1 MTSDTPLLYDTC
13 RGESGKASL
22 PTDWQ
27 GSEFS
32 LLTLYAEYHWR
43 DGAHPL
49 MTDRTSGPNEP
60 AITNDPTTRLRD
72 LLLETQHDGG
82 MLDRIFRQVHE
93 SVLDQS
99 PYLND
104 NSNFTRIGSNDLAR
118 MFDFYDNLLLGG
130 KVRSAVEAQ
139 GSKLEFAL
147 SRRLTRSGGQTKRTR
162 PSKSRPFAPA
172 RYEIA
177 VSVPVLFA
185 TFSEVDRPIRACG
198 RLCYNRLEALQRI
211 MEHEMLHLAE
221 MLGWD
226 RSNCAARR
234 FKALSLNVF
243 GHTESHHQMITPQE
257 RAIVHFGV
265 KPGAKVTFDW
275 EGRQMFGVVNSI
287 RRRVTVLV
295 LSPKGIPYSDGHRY
309 EKFYVPVERLKPVNG

>member
-1 MTSDTPLLYDTC
+1 MSDRPPPLN
-13 RGESGKASL
+13 A
-22 PTDWQ
+22 PT
-27 GSEFS
+27 
-32 LLTLYAEYHWR
+32 LL
-43 DGAHPL
+43 G
-49 MTDRTSGPNEP
+49 
-60 AITNDPTTRLRD
+60 
-72 LLLETQHDGG
+72 LLQETQHDPAA
-82 MLDRIFRQVHE
+82 LDRTFRQVHDQ
-93 SVLDQS
+93 VLAQS
-99 PYLND
+99 AYLNQA
-104 NSNFTRIGSNDLAR
+104 SNFTRIGSNDLVR
-118 MFDFYDNLLLGG
+118 MFDLYDNLLLNGL
-130 KVRSAVEAQ
+130 VRSTVESQ

-162 PSKSRPFAPA
+162 PSKSKAFAAA

-221 MLGWD
+221 MLCWD
-226 RSNCAARR
+226 RSNCSAKR
-234 FKALSLNVF
+234 FKGLALNVF

-265 KPGAKVTFDW
+265 KPGARVMFDW
-275 EGRQMFGVVNSI
+275 EGRRLFGVVNSI

-295 LSPKGIPYSDGHRY
+295 PSPNGIPYSDGHRY
-309 EKFYVPVERLKPVNG
+309 EKFYVPVERLKPVES

>member
-1 MTSDTPLLYDTC
+1 
-13 RGESGKASL
+13 
-22 PTDWQ
+22 
-27 GSEFS
+27 
-32 LLTLYAEYHWR
+32 
-43 DGAHPL
+43 
-49 MTDRTSGPNEP
+49 MTDRPTRP
-60 AITNDPTTRLRD
+60 NDPGTKSDDATIRLRD
-72 LLLETQHDGG
+72 LLTETQHDGG
-82 MLDRIFRQVHE
+82 VLDRIFRQVHE

-104 NSNFTRIGSNDLAR
+104 NSNFTKIGTNDLAR
-118 MFDFYDNLLLGG
+118 MFDLYDSLLLNG
-130 KVRSAVEAQ
+130 KIRTAVEAQ

-162 PSKSRPFAPA
+162 PTKSQAFASA

-185 TFSEVDRPIRACG
+185 TFSEVDLPIRACG

-234 FKALSLNVF
+234 FKALSLNIF

-265 KPGAKVTFDW
+265 KPGARVTFDW
-275 EGRQMFGVVNSI
+275 EGKQMFGVVNSI

-295 LSPKGIPYSDGHRY
+295 PSATGIPYSDGKRY

>member
-1 MTSDTPLLYDTC
+1 MDKSPRNINNPQAMPSPEDRLSEYLLNLTYDT
-13 RGESGKASL
+13 AS
-22 PTDWQ
+22 
-27 GSEFS
+27 
-32 LLTLYAEYHWR
+32 
-43 DGAHPL
+43 
-49 MTDRTSGPNEP
+49 
-60 AITNDPTTRLRD
+60 
-72 LLLETQHDGG
+72 
-82 MLDRIFRQVHE
+82 LDRIFRQVYE
-93 SVLDQS
+93 TVLTQS

-104 NSNFTRIGSNDLAR
+104 NGNFTKIGTNDLAR
-118 MFDFYDNLLLGG
+118 MFHLYDQYLLKG
-130 KVRSAVEAQ
+130 SISQAVTQQ
-139 GSKLEFAL
+139 GSNLEFVL

-162 PSKSRPFAPA
+162 PSKSKAFTPA

-221 MLGWD
+221 MLAWD
-226 RSNCAARR
+226 RSNCSAKR
-234 FKALSLNVF
+234 FKSLAFNIF

-265 KPGAKVTFDW
+265 KPGARVSFEW
-275 EGRQMFGVVNSI
+275 EGKKIVGIVNSI

-295 LSPKGIPYSDGHRY
+295 PSTTGLPYSDGNRY
-309 EKFYVPVERLKPVNG
+309 EKFYVPVERLKPVDG

>member
-1 MTSDTPLLYDTC
+1 
-13 RGESGKASL
+13 
-22 PTDWQ
+22 
-27 GSEFS
+27 
-32 LLTLYAEYHWR
+32 
-43 DGAHPL
+43 
-49 MTDRTSGPNEP
+49 MTDRP
-60 AITNDPTTRLRD
+60 ARPNDPGTKSDDATIRLRD
-72 LLLETQHDGG
+72 LLTETQHDGG
-82 MLDRIFRQVHE
+82 ILDRIFRQVHE

-104 NSNFTRIGSNDLAR
+104 NSNFTKIGTNDLAR
-118 MFDFYDNLLLGG
+118 MFDLYDSLLLNG
-130 KVRSAVEAQ
+130 KIRTAVEAQ

-162 PSKSRPFAPA
+162 PTKSQAFASA

-234 FKALSLNVF
+234 FKALSLNIF

-265 KPGAKVTFDW
+265 KPGARVTFDW
-275 EGRQMFGVVNSI
+275 EGKQMFGVVNSI

-295 LSPKGIPYSDGHRY
+295 PSATGIPYSDGKRY
-309 EKFYVPVERLKPVNG
+309 EKFYVPVERLKPVSG

>member
-1 MTSDTPLLYDTC
+1 
-13 RGESGKASL
+13 
-22 PTDWQ
+22 
-27 GSEFS
+27 
-32 LLTLYAEYHWR
+32 
-43 DGAHPL
+43 
-49 MTDRTSGPNEP
+49 MTDRPTRP
-60 AITNDPTTRLRD
+60 NDPGTKSDDATIRLRD
-72 LLLETQHDGG
+72 LLTETQHDGG
-82 MLDRIFRQVHE
+82 VLDRIFRQVHE

-99 PYLND
+99 PSLND
-104 NSNFTRIGSNDLAR
+104 NSNFTKIGTNDLAR
-118 MFDFYDNLLLGG
+118 MFDLYDSLLLNG
-130 KVRSAVEAQ
+130 KIRTAVEAQ

-162 PSKSRPFAPA
+162 PTKSQAFASA

-234 FKALSLNVF
+234 FKALSLNIF

-265 KPGAKVTFDW
+265 KPGARVTFDW
-275 EGRQMFGVVNSI
+275 EGKQMFGVVNSI

-295 LSPKGIPYSDGHRY
+295 PSATGIPYSDGKRY

>member
-1 MTSDTPLLYDTC
+1 
-13 RGESGKASL
+13 
-22 PTDWQ
+22 
-27 GSEFS
+27 
-32 LLTLYAEYHWR
+32 
-43 DGAHPL
+43 
-49 MTDRTSGPNEP
+49 MTDRPTRP
-60 AITNDPTTRLRD
+60 NDPGTKSDDATIRLRD
-72 LLLETQHDGG
+72 LLTETQHDGG
-82 MLDRIFRQVHE
+82 VLDRIFRQVHE

-104 NSNFTRIGSNDLAR
+104 NSNFTKIGTNDLAR
-118 MFDFYDNLLLGG
+118 MFDLYDSLLLNG
-130 KVRSAVEAQ
+130 KIRTAVEAQ

-162 PSKSRPFAPA
+162 PTKSQAFASA

-234 FKALSLNVF
+234 FKALSLNIF

-265 KPGAKVTFDW
+265 RPGARVTFDW
-275 EGRQMFGVVNSI
+275 EGKQMFGVVNSI

-295 LSPKGIPYSDGHRY
+295 PSATGIPYSDGKRY

>member
-1 MTSDTPLLYDTC
+1 
-13 RGESGKASL
+13 
-22 PTDWQ
+22 
-27 GSEFS
+27 
-32 LLTLYAEYHWR
+32 
-43 DGAHPL
+43 
-49 MTDRTSGPNEP
+49 MTDRPTRP
-60 AITNDPTTRLRD
+60 NDPGTKSDDATIRLRD
-72 LLLETQHDGG
+72 LLTETQHDGG
-82 MLDRIFRQVHE
+82 VLVRIFRQVHE

-104 NSNFTRIGSNDLAR
+104 NSNFTKIGTNDLAR
-118 MFDFYDNLLLGG
+118 MFDLYDSLLLNG
-130 KVRSAVEAQ
+130 KIRTAVEAQ

-162 PSKSRPFAPA
+162 PTKSQAFASA

-234 FKALSLNVF
+234 FKALSLNIF

-265 KPGAKVTFDW
+265 KPGARVTFDW
-275 EGRQMFGVVNSI
+275 EGKQMFGVVNSI

-295 LSPKGIPYSDGHRY
+295 PSATGIPYSDGKRY

>member
-1 MTSDTPLLYDTC
+1 
-13 RGESGKASL
+13 
-22 PTDWQ
+22 
-27 GSEFS
+27 
-32 LLTLYAEYHWR
+32 
-43 DGAHPL
+43 
-49 MTDRTSGPNEP
+49 MTDRPTRP
-60 AITNDPTTRLRD
+60 NDPGTKSDDATIRLRD
-72 LLLETQHDGG
+72 LLTETQHDGG
-82 MLDRIFRQVHE
+82 VLDRIFRQVHE

-104 NSNFTRIGSNDLAR
+104 NSNFTKIGTNDLAR
-118 MFDFYDNLLLGG
+118 MFDLYDSLLLNG
-130 KVRSAVEAQ
+130 KIRTAVEAQ
-139 GSKLEFAL
+139 GSNLEFAL

-162 PSKSRPFAPA
+162 PTKSQAFASA

-234 FKALSLNVF
+234 FKALSLNIF

-257 RAIVHFGV
+257 RAIVQFGV
-265 KPGAKVTFDW
+265 KPGARVTFDW
-275 EGRQMFGVVNSI
+275 EGKQMFGVVNSI

-295 LSPKGIPYSDGHRY
+295 PSATGIPYSDGKRY

>member
-1 MTSDTPLLYDTC
+1 MSDRPPENGHLKPLATA
-13 RGESGKASL
+13 K
-22 PTDWQ
+22 PT
-27 GSEFS
+27 
-32 LLTLYAEYHWR
+32 LLAL
-43 DGAHPL
+43 
-49 MTDRTSGPNEP
+49 
-60 AITNDPTTRLRD
+60 IQ
-72 LLLETQHDGG
+72 ETQHDPAA
-82 MLDRIFRQVHE
+82 LDRMFRQVHE
-93 SVLDQS
+93 TVLRQS
-99 PYLND
+99 AYLD
-104 NSNFTRIGSNDLAR
+104 DSSNFTRIGTNDLVR
-118 MFDFYDNLLLGG
+118 MFDLYDGLLLNGL
-130 KVRSAVEAQ
+130 VRTTVESQ

-162 PSKSRPFAPA
+162 PSKSKAFAAA

-221 MLGWD
+221 MLCWD
-226 RSNCAARR
+226 RSNCSAKR
-234 FKALSLNVF
+234 FKGLALNIF

-265 KPGAKVTFDW
+265 KPGARVMFDW
-275 EGRQMFGVVNSI
+275 EGRRLFGVVNSI

-295 LSPKGIPYSDGHRY
+295 PSPTGIPYSDGRRY
-309 EKFYVPVERLKPVNG
+309 EKFYVPVERLKPVEG